1 MPAISKVNAGDIRKI
16 IFDNFNDTDLRFS
29 NDDILAYLNQIE
41 KYGRMELDVLD
52 FEQQLLDMESSGL
65 LRPIA
70 QNFNT
75 RYYKL
80 WNELEQT
87 VCKSCKSSVYIS
99 PAEERKSCSS
109 CGAGL

>member
-1 MPAISKVNAGDIRKI
+1 MSTISKVSAGDIRKI
-16 IFDNFNDTDLRFS
+16 IFDNFNDTDVRFS
-29 NDDILAYLNQIE
+29 NDDILGYLNQID
-41 KYGRMELDVLD
+41 KYGKMNLDVLD
-52 FEQQLLDMESSGL
+52 FEQQLLDMETSGL

-87 VCKSCKSSVYIS
+87 SCKSCRNPLYFSKE
-99 PAEERKSCSS
+99 EERNSCSN
-109 CGAGL
+109 CGATL